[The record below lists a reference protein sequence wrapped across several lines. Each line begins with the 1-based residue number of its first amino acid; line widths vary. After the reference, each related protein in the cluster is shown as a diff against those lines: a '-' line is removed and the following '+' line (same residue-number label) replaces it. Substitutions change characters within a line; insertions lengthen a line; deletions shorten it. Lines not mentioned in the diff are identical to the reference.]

1 MITPMTGLIALL
13 IIALIGWVV
22 AELKDKCVTFVHS
35 EEEAE
40 GEEEMKE
47 AYEAHGGR
55 ELNLRTCLHITVR
68 TATSLSKINS
78 K

>member
-1 MITPMTGLIALL
+1 MTTPMIGLIALL
-13 IIALIGWVV
+13 IIALIGWVI

-47 AYEAHGGR
+47 AYEAHG
-55 ELNLRTCLHITVR
+55 EE
-68 TATSLSKINS
+68 S
-78 K
+78 

>member
-1 MITPMTGLIALL
+1 MTTPMIGLIALL
-13 IIALIGWVV
+13 IIALIGWVI
-22 AELKDKCVTFVHS
+22 AELKDKCVTFEHS

-55 ELNLRTCLHITVR
+55 ELNLERLSLHITG
-68 TATSLSKINS
+68 TNGYKSI
-78 K
+78 